1 MPLRPHTAAK
11 MDYTPLNRQIELRS
25 KATSFLGI
33 GSYGELTV
41 GSGGIE
47 YVSDANKRDYI
58 QIPWAEVDRVSAPVM
73 FKGRYLPRFTVM
85 TRASGEFAFSTRDN
99 KRTLR
104 AIREHIGAERLVR
117 APSMSSSIAGGIK
130 GLVSRLV
137 GRHGDMPQR

>member
-1 MPLRPHTAAK
+1 MPLRLHTTAE
-11 MDYTPLNRQIELRS
+11 MDYRPLNRQVELRS

-85 TRASGEFAFSTRDN
+85 TRESGEFAFSTRDN

-104 AIREHIGAERLVR
+104 AIREHIGADRLVR
-117 APSMSSSIAGGIK
+117 ARSISNNVADGIK
-130 GLVSRLV
+130 GLVSRIA
-137 GRHGDMPQR
+137 GRRGEAPQR